1 MTVDRSDAAEL
12 ARGLLTALHDRGW
25 TLAVAESLTGGALA
39 AAIVDVPG
47 ASAVFRGGIVAYATP
62 VKHSLVGVDADL
74 LSTHGA
80 VSAKTAA
87 ALAEG
92 ARKALAVD
100 GAPADV
106 ALATTGVAGPDAQ
119 EGHAAGTVFV
129 AVASSAGTVVED
141 LALTGSRSE
150 IRAATVRAA
159 LRLGLSTL

>member
-12 ARGLLTALHDRGW
+12 ARGLLTALRDRGW